1 MPWSLPRKLKKT
13 ENQKHA
19 LVTPKHPLP
28 LLGLTT
34 HGKPHCFCTLQKRDW
49 SNVNHKKYVVLS
61 NKKFVITCRKTPR
74 LPACLPRSGLTS
86 QLEGPPPAKIHYCN
100 KYFHS
105 PCKDANCNK
114 YFYVLSLLYFV
125 YVYMIA
131 TDVIFVIFT
140 SLNRFHVSWITWEII
155 WVFGVDEKK
164 GGLEICL
171 FSNIKTLLAHA

>member
-1 MPWSLPRKLKKT
+1 MPWSLPSNHCLCW
-13 ENQKHA
+13 
-19 LVTPKHPLP
+19 VW
-28 LLGLTT
+28 
-34 HGKPHCFCTLQKRDW
+34 PHMGSHIVFVLCKRDW

-86 QLEGPPPAKIHYCN
+86 QLEGPPPSKFHYCN

-114 YFYVLSLLYFV
+114 YFYVLSLLSFV

-140 SLNRFHVSWITWEII
+140 SLNRFHVSWITWDYWEII